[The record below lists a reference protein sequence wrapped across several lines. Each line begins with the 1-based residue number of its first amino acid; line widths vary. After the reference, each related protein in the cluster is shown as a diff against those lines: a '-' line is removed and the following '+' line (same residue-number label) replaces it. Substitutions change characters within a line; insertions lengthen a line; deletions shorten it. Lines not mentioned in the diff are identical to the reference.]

1 VVTSLASLAGRRLGT
16 GVIAVPSRI
25 RLVARAAAV
34 SRIRDLLAD
43 ALLLDDVV
51 PDKQRV
57 PAGFLRPASHVGEDL
72 RRRELPEVR
81 HVN

>member
-16 GVIAVPSRI
+16 GVI
-25 RLVARAAAV
+25 
-34 SRIRDLLAD
+34 D
-43 ALLLDDVV
+43 LLDDVV

-57 PAGFLRPASHVGEDL
+57 PAGFLRPAGHIGEDL